1 MINSII
7 NKYRRKIALYYLIKN
22 LSIVICII
30 LIMINV
36 FSLIEEIFYLN
47 QNYRKKLFYLLFN
60 ITISLAIYTI
70 LHWIICRFKLFDNFN
85 DIILSKKIGQE
96 HPIINDELTNV
107 IQIQKMN
114 GLNKSL
120 VDLAIRNVNIKLEKI
135 VNKLN
140 SFTLPKK
147 HLYYTAC
154 IIIISLLTM
163 SFLNIQKPIY
173 RIINHNQ
180 QFSAPLPFDLFS
192 ESGTFSA
199 LEGDSIYVKIAGM
212 GELPDSIMLY
222 TNNNNE
228 IKKYKLPKINNQY
241 QHLVLNQDNDL
252 IYWGEYIN
260 DLFFSNWSKIST
272 NKDTIQI
279 KSRPKFI
286 QTNFLIK
293 PPAYTKKESFVH
305 DKNNVTQIE
314 ILEGSEITLNILTD
328 KNLKTA
334 WMLDADDKR
343 INMNIKD
350 KNIIHN
356 FILNKNM
363 KFSIF
368 CLDENYISNINPTQY
383 TFIAKKDIKPQLIV
397 RSPEDNFELDES
409 YMVKINT
416 NIIDDLGISKVWLEH
431 SIFNPDFPDFNDK
444 KDTTIIY
451 VDDESQK
458 TSLLINYN
466 WDISKM
472 NLLMG
477 DELHFNILVQ
487 DNNMIKN
494 NVTKSQLFIGN
505 FPSLENIFSQIESN
519 QQETEDIVENIQE
532 SIENI
537 TEITDDL
544 RLDLLK
550 SDDISWEEKQK
561 LDNTFEE
568 IEQIKEQIKSI
579 ENTIEKVIENAEANN
594 LFDKNLS
601 EKIEHLQDILQ
612 NIMSPELMEAIQK
625 LQEAM
630 QKNDMKKIME
640 SLEDYEFNIEK
651 MEEQIDRFID
661 MFELAL
667 AEQKLNEISKH
678 LENMINKQNQLID
691 NIDDNE
697 SPEYLNKKSI
707 KQKNRFNNLE
717 TLLYEAGSLVE
728 QISNRTFTEINNLI
742 NDKIMYDTGKELDK
756 QSNEIVNLN
765 KQSSSEAANNVNKN
779 LTDIHDIVNEI
790 KKQFNDESKEKL
802 SKEFISIINSMITIS
817 NQQENINH
825 ETKGLRSNSPK
836 IKILNKMQYNIDQE
850 LIQITAQ
857 IIDLSNKTFFINP
870 KINRYIGQLK
880 TSIKKCISF
889 FEQKQINNGKK
900 EQRNILIN
908 INTITSLLLE
918 SMNEMKNSDMT
929 SGFEEF
935 MESLQEISEGQKQ
948 VNQGTMKMGMG
959 MNSIQQMMMQEL
971 QKQQEELK
979 EKLEE
984 LLGNN
989 PGEDQGGGL
998 HQTKEEM
1005 DEIINDFINKNVTK
1019 KTIERQQK
1027 ILSRLLDSQKSLQ
1040 QKDYDKKRESHAA
1053 DNFEYIGP
1061 LGLPNDLGE
1070 KDILLMKALES
1081 AINEN
1086 LPEEYNSLIQ
1096 TYFLKMQNDKKTN
1109 EN

>member
-1 MINSII
+1 MINTII
-7 NKYRRKIALYYLIKN
+7 NKYRKRIALYHLIKHF
-22 LSIVICII
+22 SITISII
-30 LIMINV
+30 LIMINI
-36 FSLIEEIFYLN
+36 FSLIEKTFYLN
-47 QNYRKKLFYLLFN
+47 QNYREKLFYLLLSI
-60 ITISLAIYTI
+60 ITSFLIYTI
-70 LHWIICRFKLFDNFN
+70 LHWIICRFRLFNNFN
-85 DIILSKKIGQE
+85 DIVLSKKIGEE
-96 HPIINDELTNV
+96 HPIIKDELTNI
-107 IQIQKMN
+107 IQIKKTN
-114 GLNKSL
+114 ESNKSL
-120 VDLAIRNVNIKLEKI
+120 VDLAIKNINVKLEKI
-135 VNKLN
+135 TDEIDY
-140 SFTLPKK
+140 FRLPKK
-147 HLYYTAC
+147 HLYHTFFT
-154 IIIISLLTM
+154 IIFSLLIM
-163 SFLNIQKPIY
+163 SFINIQKPIY
-173 RIINHNQ
+173 RIINYNQ
-180 QFSAPLPFDLFS
+180 KFPVPLPFSLFS

-199 LEGDSIYVKIAGM
+199 LEGDSIYVNITGT

-228 IKKYKLPKINNQY
+228 VKKYRLPKSNNQY
-241 QHLVLNQDNDL
+241 QHLLINENNDI

-260 DLFFSNWSKIST
+260 KFFFSKWSKIST
-272 NKDTIQI
+272 VKDTIQI
-279 KSRPKFI
+279 KNRPKFI

-293 PPAYTKKESFVH
+293 PPPYTKKESFVH
-305 DKNNVTQIE
+305 NKNNVTQIE
-314 ILEGSEITLNILTD
+314 ILEGSNISLNILAD

-334 WMLDADDKR
+334 WMLNNNKR
-343 INMNIKD
+343 TNLNIKD
-350 KNIIHN
+350 KNIIHD
-356 FILNKNM
+356 FILNENM

-368 CLDENYISNINPTQY
+368 CFDENYISNINPTQY
-383 TFIAKKDIKPQLIV
+383 TFIAKKDTKPQLII

-409 YMVKINT
+409 YNVKINT
-416 NIIDDLGISKVWLEH
+416 NIIDDLGISKVWIEY
-431 SIFNPDFPDFNDK
+431 SIFNADFPEFNDNT
-444 KDTTIIY
+444 DTTIIY
-451 VDDESQK
+451 LDNKSQK
-458 TSLLINYN
+458 TNLLINYD

-477 DELHFNILVQ
+477 DELHFYILAQ
-487 DNNMIKN
+487 DNNMTN
-494 NVTKSQLFIGN
+494 NNIVKSQLLVGN

-519 QQETEDIVENIQE
+519 QEATVDTIEDIQE

-537 TEITDDL
+537 TEATEDI

-561 LDNTFEE
+561 IENTFEE
-568 IEQIKEQIKSI
+568 IEQIKEQIKNI
-579 ENTIEKVIENAEANN
+579 ENTMDRVIENAEANN

-601 EKIEHLQDILQ
+601 EKIEHLQDILK

-667 AEQKLNEISKH
+667 AEQKLNEVSKH
-678 LENMINKQNQLID
+678 LENMINKQNQLIE
-691 NIDDNE
+691 NIGDNE
-697 SPEYLNKKSI
+697 NTEYLNKKSV
-707 KQKNRFNNLE
+707 KQKNRFSDLE
-717 TLLYEAGSLVE
+717 TLLHEAGSLVE
-728 QISNRTFTEINNLI
+728 QISNSTFTEINNLI
-742 NDKIMYDTGKELDK
+742 NDTIMSDTKQELNK
-756 QSNEIVNLN
+756 QSNEIINLN
-765 KQSSSEAANNVNKN
+765 KKNSSEAANNINKN
-779 LTDIHDIVNEI
+779 LNDIYDIVNEI

-802 SKEFISIINSMITIS
+802 SKEFISIINSIITIS
-817 NQQENINH
+817 NQQEKINY

-836 IKILNKMQYNIDQE
+836 IKTLNKMQYNIDRE

-880 TSIKKCISF
+880 TSINKCISY
-889 FEQKQINNGKK
+889 FEQKQINSGKK
-900 EQRNILIN
+900 EQINIITN

-918 SMNEMKNSDMT
+918 SMHEMKNSDMT

-935 MESLQEISEGQKQ
+935 MESLQKISEGQKG

-1005 DEIINDFINKNVTK
+1005 DEIISDFINKNVTK
-1019 KTIERQQK
+1019 KTIERQQR

-1040 QKDYDKKRESHAA
+1040 QKDYDKKRESNTAES
-1053 DNFEYIGP
+1053 FEYLGP

-1096 TYFLKMQNDKKTN
+1096 TYFLKMQNDKETN

>member
-1 MINSII
+1 MINSILK
-7 NKYRRKIALYYLIKN
+7 KYRRKIALYHLIKN
-22 LSIVICII
+22 SSIAICII
-30 LIMINV
+30 LITINV

-47 QNYRKKLFYLLFN
+47 QNYREKLFYLLLS
-60 ITISLAIYTI
+60 IAISLSIYAA
-70 LHWIICRFKLFDNFN
+70 LHWIICHFKLLNNFN
-85 DIILSKKIGQE
+85 DIVLSKKIGQE
-96 HPIINDELTNV
+96 HSIIKDDLTNI
-107 IQIQKMN
+107 IQIQKIN
-114 GLNKSL
+114 DSNKSL
-120 VDLAIRNVNIKLEKI
+120 VDLAIKNVNIKLEKI

-140 SFTLPKK
+140 SFILPKK
-147 HLYYTAC
+147 HLYCTAC
-154 IIIISLLTM
+154 IIIISLIAM
-163 SFLNIQKPIY
+163 SFFKIQQPIY
-173 RIINHNQ
+173 RIINYDQ
-180 QFSAPLPFDLFS
+180 KFSAPLPFNLFS
-192 ESGTFSA
+192 DSGTFSA
-199 LEGDSIYVKIAGM
+199 LEGDSIYIKITGM

-228 IKKYKLPKINNQY
+228 VEKYKLPKINNQY
-241 QHLVLNQDNDL
+241 QHLLLNQDNDV

-260 DLFFSNWSKIST
+260 ELFFSNWSIIST

-279 KSRPKFI
+279 KNRPKFM

-293 PPAYTKKESFVH
+293 PPAYTKKKSFVH
-305 DKNNVTQIE
+305 NKNNVTQIE
-314 ILEGSEITLNILTD
+314 ILEGSEVSLSILSN

-334 WMLDADDKR
+334 WMLDSDDKR
-343 INMNIKD
+343 TDMNIKD
-350 KNIIHN
+350 KNIIHT
-356 FILNKNM
+356 FILDKNM

-383 TFIAKKDIKPQLIV
+383 TLIAKKDIKPQLII
-397 RSPEDNFELDES
+397 RSPQENFELDES
-409 YMVKINT
+409 YNVKINT
-416 NIIDDLGISKVWLEH
+416 NIIDDLGISKVWIEH

-451 VDDESQK
+451 FDGESQK
-458 TSLLINYN
+458 TNLLVNYN

-477 DELHFNILVQ
+477 DELHFHILVQ

-494 NVTKSQLFIGN
+494 NIAK

-519 QQETEDIVENIQE
+519 QEETENIIENIQE

-537 TEITDDL
+537 TEITDDM

-579 ENTIEKVIENAEANN
+579 ENTMEKVIENAEANN

-601 EKIEHLQDILQ
+601 EKIEHLQDILK

-651 MEEQIDRFID
+651 MEEQLDRFID

-667 AEQKLNEISKH
+667 AEQKLNEVSKY
-678 LENMINKQNQLID
+678 LEDMINKQNQLIE
-691 NIDDNE
+691 NIEDNE
-697 SPEYLNKKSI
+697 SAEYLNKKSI

-728 QISNRTFTEINNLI
+728 DISNSTFTEINNLL
-742 NDKIMYDTGKELDK
+742 NDNIISDTKQELDK

-765 KQSSSEAANNVNKN
+765 KKSSSEAANNINEN
-779 LTDIHDIVNEI
+779 FNDIYDIVNEI

-817 NQQENINH
+817 NQQESINY

-836 IKILNKMQYNIDQE
+836 IKTLNKMQYNIDQE

-900 EQRNILIN
+900 EQSNILIN

-935 MESLQEISEGQKQ
+935 MESLHEISEGQKQ

-959 MNSIQQMMMQEL
+959 MYSIQQMMMQEL

-1005 DEIINDFINKNVTK
+1005 DEIISDFINKNVTK
-1019 KTIERQQK
+1019 KTIERQQR

-1040 QKDYDKKRESHAA
+1040 QKDYDKKRESNTAE
-1053 DNFEYIGP
+1053 NFEYLGP

-1096 TYFLKMQNDKKTN
+1096 TYFLKMQNDKESN